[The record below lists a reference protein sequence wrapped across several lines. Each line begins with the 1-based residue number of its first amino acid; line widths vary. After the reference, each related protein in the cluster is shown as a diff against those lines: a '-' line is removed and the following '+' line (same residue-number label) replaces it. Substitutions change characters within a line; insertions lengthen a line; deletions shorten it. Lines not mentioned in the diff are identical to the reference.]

1 MSYMFIS
8 DKYNFPSLKRIYLLN
23 QGNWAEQIDSFLWKR
38 KQLFMLNVLSNRGIL
53 GTVTIANRYDKKEIN
68 DVQLLILASALDYE
82 IRVIYFSCTA
92 IIVLLI

>member
-1 MSYMFIS
+1 
-8 DKYNFPSLKRIYLLN
+8 
-23 QGNWAEQIDSFLWKR
+23 
-38 KQLFMLNVLSNRGIL
+38 MLNVLSNRGIL

-68 DVQLLILASALDYE
+68 DVQLLILASSLDYE